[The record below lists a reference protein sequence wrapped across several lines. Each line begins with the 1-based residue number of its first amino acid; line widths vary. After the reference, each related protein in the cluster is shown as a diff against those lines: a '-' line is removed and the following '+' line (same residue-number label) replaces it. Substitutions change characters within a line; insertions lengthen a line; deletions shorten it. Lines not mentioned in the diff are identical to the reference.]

1 MAGNTGARPHSRGRT
16 RHNCAGLD
24 SNKIDKWALRVGLMS
39 THQAPSVCALPSRE
53 GSSLERHQSAE
64 QQPASCCGMR
74 RSRKH
79 APKTR
84 SVFACLARSAT
95 DFAPK
100 LAFRPILPRSPPRRE
115 VILRPGCLR
124 VCSRKPAASVASPI
138 ARARKRL
145 STQRDASP
153 RAWRGDS
160 RCRLRARAQKKR
172 ARSPASPDRR

>member
-1 MAGNTGARPHSRGRT
+1 MAGNTGARAHSRGHT

-64 QQPASCCGMR
+64 PQPASCCGVR
-74 RSRKH
+74 HSRKH

-84 SVFACLARSAT
+84 SVFACLALSDRFCAQARFQT

-100 LAFRPILPRSPPRRE
+100 
-115 VILRPGCLR
+115 
-124 VCSRKPAASVASPI
+124 PAASGGDP
-138 ARARKRL
+138 
-145 STQRDASP
+145 SP
-153 RAWRGDS
+153 RLPPCLFPETGCKCRFTDRQSQKEAVDTK
-160 RCRLRARAQKKR
+160 RCHPACLARR
-172 ARSPASPDRR
+172 